1 MAKAVPI
8 FASLGLAL
16 LGYAVARRTRARRSR
31 QRTSSAA
38 AGRDERL
45 IGARRFA
52 RRGDEDE
59 SGEDTAYVGL

>member
-16 LGYAVARRTRARRSR
+16 LGYAVVRRTRARRSR
-31 QRTSSAA
+31 QRASAS